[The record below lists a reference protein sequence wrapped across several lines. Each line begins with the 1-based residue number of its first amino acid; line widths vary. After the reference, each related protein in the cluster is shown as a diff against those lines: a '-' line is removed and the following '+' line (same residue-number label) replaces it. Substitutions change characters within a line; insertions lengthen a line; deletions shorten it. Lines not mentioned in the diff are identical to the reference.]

1 MIRKDINWHDLS
13 GEFLVAEPFNHVIID
28 DFWQQDIAEQ
38 LYAEF
43 PEYDNKQIWNAH
55 YNNAIEN
62 KKACNHWDKFP
73 KTTYAAFNY
82 LGSGDFLSSIRTIAD
97 RSDLVMDHGLHGGG
111 WHAHMNGGNLNMHLD
126 YNIHPK
132 LGLQR
137 KLNIIVYMSK
147 EWDPAFGGGLELW
160 SHNEETNQPLAH
172 VKTVDIKFNRAVLF
186 DTTQN
191 SWHGLPF
198 PLSCPDHMVRQSMAA
213 YYLGNAPAVTD
224 DRPRARFAPREDQK
238 GNAEIEE
245 LIRQRSSLTT
255 VKIG

>member
-1 MIRKDINWHDLS
+1 MIRDNIEWDHVRND
-13 GEFLVAEPFNHVIID
+13 FLTATPFHHVVID
-28 DFWQQDIAEQ
+28 DFWDTEVAES
-38 LYAEF
+38 LYQEF
-43 PEYDNKQIWNAH
+43 PKYDDEKVWNAH

-73 KTTYAAFNY
+73 RTTYRAFNF
-82 LGSGDFLSSIRTIAD
+82 LGSDWLQDKIRFVADKRDLFLDS
-97 RSDLVMDHGLHGGG
+97 GLHGGG
-111 WHAHMNGGNLNMHLD
+111 WHVHGNGGNLNMHLD

-132 LGLQR
+132 LGMQR
-137 KLNIIVYMSK
+137 KLNIIIYMQK
-147 EWDPAFGGGLELW
+147 DWDASWGGGLELW
-160 SHNEETNQPLAH
+160 THDDATNSPLAH
-172 VKTVDIKFNRAVLF
+172 AKTVDLKFNRAVLF

-191 SWHGLPF
+191 SWHGLPY
-198 PLSCPDHMVRQSMAA
+198 PLECPADKPRQSMAA
-213 YYLGNAPAVTD
+213 YYLGNAPAEAI